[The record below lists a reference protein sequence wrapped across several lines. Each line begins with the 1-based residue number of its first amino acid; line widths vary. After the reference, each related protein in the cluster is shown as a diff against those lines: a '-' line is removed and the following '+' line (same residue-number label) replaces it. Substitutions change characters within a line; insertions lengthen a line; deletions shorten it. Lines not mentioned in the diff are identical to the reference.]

1 MNKKQKFLIID
12 TETANSVE
20 NPLVYDI
27 GFAVADN
34 NGTIYE
40 TQSFLVRDIFEL
52 EKDLMA
58 TAYYAE
64 KIPLYLEKLQKK
76 EIRLAD
82 LQLIQWII
90 KQTIEKYNIK
100 AICAYN
106 ASFDLNALN
115 NTIRYITKSKRRY
128 FFPYGTEIN
137 CIWHMACQ
145 VLYTQKR
152 FYNFV
157 LENGFLSPN
166 GNILTSAEVGFR
178 YLQKDIDFQEEHTGL
193 ADVLI
198 ETAIMAKCYAQHK
211 HMKKNINRG
220 CYWIPNKLHKG

>member
-1 MNKKQKFLIID
+1 MNKKQKFLILD

-34 NGTIYE
+34 MGTIYE

-52 EKDLMA
+52 EKDLME

-64 KIPLYLEKLQKK
+64 KIPLYIEKLQKQ
-76 EIRLAD
+76 EIQLAD

-90 KQTIEKYNIK
+90 RQTIEKYNIK
-100 AICAYN
+100 AVCAYN

-115 NTIRYITKSKRRY
+115 NTIRYITKSKKRY

-157 LENGFLSPN
+157 LENGFLSPK
-166 GNILTSAEVGFR
+166 GNIITSAEVGFR

>member
-1 MNKKQKFLIID
+1 MNKKQKFLILD

-34 NGTIYE
+34 MGTIYE

-52 EKDLMA
+52 EKDLME

-64 KIPLYLEKLQKK
+64 KIPLYLKKLQKQ
-76 EIRLAD
+76 EIQLAD

-100 AICAYN
+100 AVCAYN

-115 NTIRYITKSKRRY
+115 NTIRYITKSKKRY

-157 LENGFLSPN
+157 LENGFLSPK
-166 GNILTSAEVGFR
+166 GNIITSAEVGFR

>member
-12 TETANSVE
+12 TETANSAE

-34 NGTIYE
+34 SGAIYE

-52 EKDLMA
+52 EKDLMS

-64 KIPLYLEKLQKK
+64 KIPLYLKKLQKK

-100 AICAYN
+100 AVCAYN

-157 LENGFLSPN
+157 LENGFLSPK
-166 GNILTSAEVGFR
+166 GNILTSAEIGFR
-178 YLQKDIDFQEEHTGL
+178 YLQKDIDFTEEHTGL